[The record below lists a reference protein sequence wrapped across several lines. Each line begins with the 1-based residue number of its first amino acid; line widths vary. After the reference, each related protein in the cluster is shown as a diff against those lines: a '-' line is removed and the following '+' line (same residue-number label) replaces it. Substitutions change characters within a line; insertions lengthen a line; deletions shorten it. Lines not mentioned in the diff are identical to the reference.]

1 MNTEKPIEIMR
12 GEHVRFKL
20 VADERS
26 RYQRWPVQG
35 AKRVSISDLREIDV
49 HDLFGLGFA
58 NWDSHIMLVPLWSL
72 GLIDVGE
79 RLVDIN
85 GRPATVGHDDI
96 DTDTRGGCIAYG
108 FEHPGLRELKDAA
121 K

>member
-1 MNTEKPIEIMR
+1 MTTDRVLEIMR
-12 GEHVRFKL
+12 GENARFKL
-20 VADERS
+20 VADEIT
-26 RYQRWPVQG
+26 RYQPWLVQ
-35 AKRVSISDLREIDV
+35 APERLSIEDLRGVDV
-49 HDLFGLGFA
+49 FDLFGLGFA
-58 NWDSHIMLVPLWSL
+58 NWDSHVMLVPLWSL

-108 FEHPGLRELKDAA
+108 FEHPGLKELKDAA